1 MNAHTMPRASR
12 CTALALLSIGLL
24 CAPDAQAQNG
34 GPNGAAL
41 TDQVSRDSAAPRT
54 VAMVHQ
60 STFNYVR
67 IERAEEG
74 AAPNLHPLDV
84 DEVELTRLLGAVRL
98 GNKPLFNESD
108 LEAIVPHLAK
118 ALNRATPAQDVSFA
132 VAGRHSAFGWLA
144 ARDVTTG
151 RLFNTAAGLQF
162 IVGMAHRRFEDQF
175 KATGTMIPFEPGRRA
190 APLPEPEPV
199 ALKLA
204 ASAGSLVRADWV
216 TLRPGAMAQAAAGT
230 GAAPVLPAATPA
242 PAPAATAAVP
252 AAAVPAAATAPTGT
266 TVTPPAAPQAAM
278 PAAQAAP
285 PKPAT
290 PAAAAVPARA
300 AASGPGDDARYREAS
315 ERLKTIERLRN
326 SGLISQQ
333 EYEDKRKQ
341 ILQDL

>member
-1 MNAHTMPRASR
+1 MNPLPTTPVFRSVAVA
-12 CTALALLSIGLL
+12 ALSAVLL
-24 CAPDAQAQNG
+24 CAPGAQAQNG

-60 STFNYVR
+60 GTFNYVR
-67 IERAEEG
+67 IERAEDG

-84 DEVELTRLLGAVRL
+84 DEAELTRLLGAVRL
-98 GNKPLFNESD
+98 GTKPLFNADD
-108 LEAIVPHLAK
+108 LEAIVPHLAT

-199 ALKLA
+199 TLKLA
-204 ASAGSLVRADWV
+204 ASVGNLVRTDWV
-216 TLRPGAMAQAAAGT
+216 ALRPVAMAQAAGT
-230 GAAPVLPAATPA
+230 GVAPALPVPA
-242 PAPAATAAVP
+242 PTPAPAATAAVP
-252 AAAVPAAATAPTGT
+252 AAATATTSTAA
-266 TVTPPAAPQAAM
+266 TPPAPLAPAA

-285 PKPAT
+285 SPSAT
-290 PAAAAVPARA
+290 PAAAAAPARP
-300 AASGPGDDARYREAS
+300 AASAPGADARYREAS

>member
-1 MNAHTMPRASR
+1 MNPLPTSPVFSSVAVA
-12 CTALALLSIGLL
+12 ALSAVLL
-24 CAPDAQAQNG
+24 CAPGAQAQNG

-60 STFNYVR
+60 GTFNYVR

-98 GNKPLFNESD
+98 GAKPLFNESD
-108 LEAIVPHLAK
+108 LEAIVPHLAR

-175 KATGTMIPFEPGRRA
+175 KATGTMVPFEPGRRA

-199 ALKLA
+199 VLKLA

-216 TLRPGAMAQAAAGT
+216 ALRPGAMAQAAAGTGT

-252 AAAVPAAATAPTGT
+252 AAATAPTGT
-266 TVTPPAAPQAAM
+266 TVTAPTAPQAAM

-290 PAAAAVPARA
+290 PAAAAVPARP

>member
-12 CTALALLSIGLL
+12 CAALALLSIGLL
-24 CAPDAQAQNG
+24 GAPGAQAQNG

-60 STFNYVR
+60 GTFNYVR

-84 DEVELTRLLGAVRL
+84 DEAELTRLLGAVRL
-98 GNKPLFNESD
+98 GTKPLFNADD
-108 LEAIVPHLAK
+108 LEAIVPHLAT
-118 ALNRATPAQDVSFA
+118 ALNRATPGQDVSFA

-204 ASAGSLVRADWV
+204 ASAGSLVRTDWV
-216 TLRPGAMAQAAAGT
+216 ALRPAAMAQAAGT
-230 GAAPVLPAATPA
+230 GGAPALPALAPA
-242 PAPAATAAVP
+242 PTPAATAT
-252 AAAVPAAATAPTGT
+252 VPAAATAPTST
-266 TVTPPAAPQAAM
+266 ATTPPAAIA
-278 PAAQAAP
+278 PAPVPQAAP
-285 PKPAT
+285 PTPAA
-290 PAAAAVPARA
+290 PAAAAAPARP
-300 AASGPGDDARYREAS
+300 AASAPGSDARYREAS